1 MSITTNS
8 ETFGS
13 LPFDHFKGSEEP
25 CPICYERTSGAIIST
40 TCGHVFH
47 LGCLNTWFDQQDEC
61 CRDCTCPYCRTT
73 VFGTSLPL
81 FHHYQHHCDLTNSHI
96 EASLFLEDITDYHV
110 RERSNLELWWNVE
123 PPQVTDTVVSEP
135 SRSEAGREHEGM
147 ST

>member
-73 VFGTSLPL
+73 VF
-81 FHHYQHHCDLTNSHI
+81 